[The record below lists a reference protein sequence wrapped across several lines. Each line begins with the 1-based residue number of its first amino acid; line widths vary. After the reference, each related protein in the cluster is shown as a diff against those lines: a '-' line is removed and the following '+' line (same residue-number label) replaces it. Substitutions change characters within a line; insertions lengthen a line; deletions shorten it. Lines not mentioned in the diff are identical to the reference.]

1 MNSIEIE
8 NIDIPINGENLLL
21 KGSIYSSPYTPKRAP
36 FIINLAG
43 LLDHR
48 ESYFVKYFTEKF
60 VSAGY
65 YVLSYDYRAHGQ
77 TKKQTGSRWDK
88 MIVQIFSDLNVVI
101 DWVLKY
107 QSIKLQDKKIFLFGR
122 SLGGAIILTQGFV
135 NKKVKALIALC
146 TRYDYHTTK
155 VKFQEEN
162 IQKISPKYY
171 LKEEPQNNE
180 RILIAHCKD
189 DNRIPFSNL
198 FQIKSKL
205 CLDAENAIEFEE
217 GGHSFKG
224 HREEIFNISHKFLK
238 KYKIW
243 NNKLK

>member
-1 MNSIEIE
+1 MSSLEIE
-8 NIDIPINGENLLL
+8 NIDISIEGENLNL
-21 KGSIYSSPYTPKRAP
+21 KGSIYFSSDTPKKAP
-36 FIINLAG
+36 FVINLAG

-48 ESYFVKYFTEKF
+48 ESYFVKYFTQKF

-107 QSIKLQDKKIFLFGR
+107 QSYRLLDEKIILFGR
-122 SLGGAIILTQGFV
+122 SIGGAIILTQGLL
-135 NKKVKALIALC
+135 NNNVKALIALC
-146 TRYDYHTTK
+146 TRYDYHTTG
-155 VKFQEEN
+155 VKFQEE
-162 IQKISPKYY
+162 IVQKISPKYF
-171 LKEEPQNNE
+171 LREDPLNNK

-189 DNRIPFSNL
+189 DERIPFSNL
-198 FQIKSKL
+198 AQIKKQL
-205 CLDAENAIEFEE
+205 GLNPENVIEFED

-224 HREEIFNISHKFLK
+224 HRDDIFNISLKFIK
-238 KYKIW
+238 NI
-243 NNKLK
+243 